1 MRVLLVTRDFPPSH
15 GGIQTYAYE
24 LATRL
29 AQKAEALEVIA
40 PAQDGDADFDAAL
53 PFPVHRLA
61 IRSDL
66 LVLRVLPMLPR
77 LARDRRFDV
86 AFHAQ
91 WQTLPASQWARRRT
105 GFPRRIVTAAHGRE
119 LLLTP
124 GGTSPLGTAFSV
136 FRRRALANI
145 DALLPVSRYTA
156 DLARDLGVPDE
167 RLRIVTNGTDPRQF
181 FPEDAMA
188 LREEL
193 GLTGRRVLLTVGRL
207 VPRKGLDTTL
217 HALAQLRRDDAYAD
231 VTYLVVGD
239 GPDRDRLVELADDLD
254 VTGAVRFLGRV
265 EGTLRAYFNLAD
277 VFVMPSRAEGPDV
290 EGFGIVFLEANACGT
305 PVIGSTAGGIPDAI
319 VDGETGL
326 LVPPNDAGALA
337 VALRRLL
344 DDAALRTRFGVSGRA
359 RVEQAYTWDRVAS
372 RVYRTLEDL
381 VSDASSPTAST

>member
-29 AQKAEALEVIA
+29 AEKAAALEVVA
-40 PAQDGDADFDAAL
+40 PAQDGDAAFDAAL
-53 PFPVHRLA
+53 PFSVHRLA

-66 LVLRVLPMLPR
+66 LVLRALPMLPR
-77 LARDRRFDV
+77 LARDGRFDV

-105 GFPRRIVTAAHGRE
+105 GHPRRIVTAAHGRE

-124 GGTSPLGTAFSV
+124 GGTSPLGRAFSA
-136 FRRRALANI
+136 FRRRTLANI

-156 DLARDLGVPDE
+156 GLACDLGVPDE
-167 RLRIVTNGTDPRQF
+167 KLRIVTNGTDPTQF
-181 FPEDAMA
+181 FPEDATA
-188 LREEL
+188 LRDEL

-217 HALAQLRRDDAYAD
+217 HALAQLRQSDAYAD
-231 VTYLVVGD
+231 VTYLVGGD
-239 GPDRDRLVELADDLD
+239 GPDRDRLTTLADDLG
-254 VTGAVRFLGRV
+254 VTDAVRFLGRV
-265 EGTLRAYFNLAD
+265 DGPLRAYFNLAD

-290 EGFGIVFLEANACGT
+290 EGFGIVFLEANACET

-326 LVPPNDAGALA
+326 LVPPSDASALA
-337 VALRRLL
+337 VALRQLL
-344 DDAALRTRFGVSGRA
+344 DDAALRTRYGQRGRA
-359 RVEQAYTWDRVAS
+359 RVEQAFTRDRVAA

-381 VSDASSPTAST
+381 VSGTASYNASA